1 MARLAEGIH
10 PLVSLT
16 TLQES
21 RSQYSGS
28 LATTAT
34 SIACA
39 AKENQLGRVTED
51 VKDAGQRKDSVE
63 IEKQSGQR
71 NEKYR

>member
-1 MARLAEGIH
+1 LH
-10 PLVSLT
+10 VPS
-16 TLQES
+16 
-21 RSQYSGS
+21 
-28 LATTAT
+28 
-34 SIACA
+34 
-39 AKENQLGRVTED
+39 KENQLGRVTED